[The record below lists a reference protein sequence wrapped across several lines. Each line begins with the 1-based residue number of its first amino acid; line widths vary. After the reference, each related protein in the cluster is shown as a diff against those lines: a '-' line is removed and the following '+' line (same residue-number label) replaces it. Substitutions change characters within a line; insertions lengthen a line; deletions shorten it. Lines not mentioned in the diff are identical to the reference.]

1 MGMLVE
7 GRWSE
12 EDRTMQGGAYVRQ
25 ASPYGELLSQRTV
38 QAIAAEPGRFHLIA
52 SLSCPWSHRTMIVR
66 VLKGLDDV
74 LPLHVAGGPRTEGYR
89 VGTREHRWT
98 VPGGDRLI
106 EHLHELYAFADPGYT
121 GRTTVPVLWDSA
133 KGKIVSNESLHI
145 LRGLD
150 AVKAEGHNKDGAVP
164 LNWTLHPSHLGNEI
178 DALAQRIQTEFSNAV
193 YRAGKA
199 QRQDVYSEAVEEVFA
214 TLAVLEDRL
223 GNTRYLHGN
232 ALTETDLRLWP
243 TLARFDAVYHG
254 HFKCS
259 RHRLTDYP
267 NLWGYAR
274 DVFGWKG
281 VGTTLNEPAIRTA
294 YYGEDLE
301 INPHGIVATA
311 PIVEW
316 IAAHG
321 REVLGPAMV
330 TQQNGTA
337 LEVDPATLMVVS
349 P

>member
-25 ASPYGELLSQRTV
+25 TSPYGEPLPQQTV
-38 QAIAAEPGRFHLIA
+38 QAIADEPGRFHLIA
-52 SLSCPWSHRTMIVR
+52 SLSCPWSHRTMIAR
-66 VLKGLDDV
+66 VLKGLEDA
-74 LPLHVAGGPRTEGYR
+74 LPLHIAGGPRTEGYR
-89 VGTREHRWT
+89 VGTRKQRWT
-98 VPGGDRLI
+98 VPGDGSLI
-106 EHLHELYAFADPGYT
+106 EHLHELYTIADRDYT
-121 GRTTVPVLWDSA
+121 GRTTVPVLWDSTNN
-133 KGKIVSNESLHI
+133 KIVSNESLHI

-150 AVKAEGHNKDGAVP
+150 AVKLASRNRDGVAP
-164 LNWTLHPSHLGNEI
+164 LSWTLSPSHLANEI
-178 DALAQRIQTEFSNAV
+178 DVLAQRIQIEFSNAV

-199 QRQDVYSEAVEEVFA
+199 QRQDVYDEAVEEVFA
-214 TLAVLEDRL
+214 LITMLEDRL
-223 GNTRYLHGN
+223 GSTRYLHGN

-267 NLWGYAR
+267 NVWGYAR

-281 VGTTLNEPAIRTA
+281 VGTTFSEPAIRAA

-301 INPHGIVATA
+301 INPHGVVATA
-311 PIVEW
+311 PLVDW
-316 IAAHG
+316 TAPHG
-321 REVLGPAMV
+321 RGRHGPALV
-330 TQQNGTA
+330 TQENGTA
-337 LEVDPATLMVVS
+337 LEVDPVTLMAVS
-349 P
+349 S